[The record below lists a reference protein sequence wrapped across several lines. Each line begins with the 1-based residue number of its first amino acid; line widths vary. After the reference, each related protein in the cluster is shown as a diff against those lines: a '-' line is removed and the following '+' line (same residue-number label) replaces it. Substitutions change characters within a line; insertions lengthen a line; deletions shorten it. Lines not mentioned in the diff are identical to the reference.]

1 MKTFNKKGDKGETS
15 LLFNA
20 RVPKSDPHCEAY
32 GTVDEAVAAL
42 GMARTASRKER
53 VRQVLLAAQKD
64 LFTLAGELA
73 VPMEAYDQFVRKY
86 PAITAGKVQ
95 ELEDLIDELEKTV
108 RIPDQFVI
116 PGGSAASATIHL
128 ARAVVRRAERRAVE
142 LQERGQ
148 LPNEELLR
156 YLNRLADLLFMLAC
170 YEDEGSP
177 K

>member
-1 MKTFNKKGDKGETS
+1 MKTFNKKGDRGETS

-73 VPMEAYDQFVRKY
+73 APMEARDQFVRKY
-86 PAITAGKVQ
+86 PVITAQEVQ
-95 ELEDLIDELEKTV
+95 ELEDLIDEMEKTAP
-108 RIPDQFVI
+108 IPDQFVI
-116 PGGSAASATIHL
+116 PGDSAASAAIHL
-128 ARAVVRRAERRAVE
+128 ARAIVRRAERRVVN
-142 LQERGQ
+142 LQEGGQ

>member
-86 PAITAGKVQ
+86 PAITAGKVH
-95 ELEDLIDELEKTV
+95 ELEDLIDELEKAV

-128 ARAVVRRAERRAVE
+128 ARAIVRRAERRAVE